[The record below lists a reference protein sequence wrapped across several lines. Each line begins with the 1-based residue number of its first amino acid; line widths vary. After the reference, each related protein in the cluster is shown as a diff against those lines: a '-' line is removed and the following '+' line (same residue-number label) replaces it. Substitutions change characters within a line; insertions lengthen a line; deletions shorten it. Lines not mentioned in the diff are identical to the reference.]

1 MANIL
6 QVQHQVPNRGY
17 SMDIIDKD
25 KLIELYGSEATA
37 LEIIRMFNQRSTE
50 LLEEMSL
57 AIKSKDAEVLAR
69 ICHKGVGQS
78 RYIASPLVEE
88 TIRDLEKANWPEKNN
103 YLDKLQAIIQEIEH
117 AYA

>member
-1 MANIL
+1 
-6 QVQHQVPNRGY
+6 
-17 SMDIIDKD
+17 MDIIDKD

-50 LLEEMSL
+50 LIEEISL
-57 AIKSKDAEVLAR
+57 AIKEQDSESLAR

-78 RYIASPLVEE
+78 RYIASPLIEE
-88 TIRDLEKANWPEKNN
+88 TIRDLEKASWPDKKNHLN
-103 YLDKLQAIIQEIEH
+103 KLQAAIQAIEH